1 VLTLGRETLVTSS
14 KGLMLYEVRINGR
27 LSAAT
32 LEEFP
37 EYTASIEPA
46 KTVLRGRALDVAALN
61 ELLDRAARLGLEV
74 SEVREVAPDGA

>member
-1 VLTLGRETLVTSS
+1 
-14 KGLMLYEVRINGR
+14 MLYEVRINGR